1 MKYIRDMEEKINSK
15 KFLSKVEFMNSES
28 EIKKEIIES
37 FVSQIKSKNKL
48 LVEQLRQFLD
58 AELKTEYLNFHNKN
72 EKRRENTANDTI
84 EMCINFHKE
93 KIENYFD
100 EKVFGKTFEF
110 DQIMAETRNL
120 AINKFNEIFQEENAE
135 SVAHYLL
142 KVYLH

>member
-28 EIKKEIIES
+28 EIKKEINES